1 MPASLTTVEHTTVAA
16 ADGLPI
22 AVSTFEPAGDAGGT
36 VLIATGVAVPRRT
49 ARHLAGWLAERG
61 LRAVTFDYRGV
72 GDTALPRGRHRETGL
87 TDWAR
92 DGAAVFRWIEGRWGT
107 PAYFG
112 HSFGGQALG
121 VADDLGR
128 ARGIVLAAAQFG
140 DWRDWRGLGRIKM
153 VGLWYGLMP
162 AVSAVFR
169 TIPGWAGLGMAVPS
183 GVTREWARWG
193 RHAGYLTAVVD
204 GATERL
210 ARVAGPVLAYTFVDD
225 ALAPQ
230 RAAEH
235 LLATLTGASVTHLR
249 ITPGE
254 LGQSAIGHFGVFKEI
269 LAAPLW
275 EEMHAF
281 LREALAAPPP

>member
-1 MPASLTTVEHTTVAA
+1 MPASLTTVEHTAIPA
-16 ADGLPI
+16 ADGLPV
-22 AVSTFEPAGDAGGT
+22 AVSTFEPNGDPGGT

-61 LRAVTFDYRGV
+61 LRAVTFDYRGI
-72 GDTALPRGRHRETGL
+72 GDTALPRDRHRSTGL
-87 TDWAR
+87 TDWAH
-92 DGAAVFRWIEGRWGT
+92 DAGAVFRWAEGRWGT

-140 DWRDWRGLGRIKM
+140 DWRDWSGLGRVKM

-162 AVSAVFR
+162 VVSALFR
-169 TIPGWAGLGMAVPS
+169 TIPSWAGLGMPVPS

-193 RHAGYLTAVVD
+193 RHEGYLTAVVE
-204 GATERL
+204 GASARL
-210 ARVAGPVLAYTFVDD
+210 ARVGGPVRAYSFADD

-230 RAAEH
+230 RAAEQ
-235 LLATLTGASVTHLR
+235 LLGTLTGAEVAHHR
-249 ITPGE
+249 ITPAE
-254 LGQSAIGHFGVFKEI
+254 LGQSAIGHFGVFKET

-281 LREALAAPPP
+281 FREALAAPAG